1 MYLIHLKI
9 LSVKNYFR
17 LRNKIYIT
25 IYMKLKLL
33 EIVLIIVL
41 IVILLNINKQNNVML
56 RPNKPVMNNITKDN
70 IITVAQEDILIENRG
85 DPVKTTGNFPIPQST
100 TISKSLSTEYP
111 ESIAVS

>member
-1 MYLIHLKI
+1 MDFYMYLIHLKI

-56 RPNKPVMNNITKDN
+56 RPNRPVLNNITKM
-70 IITVAQEDILIENRG
+70 G
-85 DPVKTTGNFPIPQST
+85 P
-100 TISKSLSTEYP
+100 TISKIPVVLADQSPFLILSAILLSP
-111 ESIAVS
+111 